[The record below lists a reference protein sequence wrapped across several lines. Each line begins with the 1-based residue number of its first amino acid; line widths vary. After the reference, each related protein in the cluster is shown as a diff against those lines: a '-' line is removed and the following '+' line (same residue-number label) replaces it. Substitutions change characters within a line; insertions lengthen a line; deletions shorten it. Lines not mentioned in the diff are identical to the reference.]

1 MNEMTEKEY
10 DALDELWT
18 GTTPH
23 IKANGT
29 GYISHRAFKSMG
41 LDELSLDYL
50 LTKAEATKSSP
61 AHIIDELIRE
71 KLAALA

>member
-1 MNEMTEKEY
+1 MNEMTEEEY
-10 DALDELWT
+10 DSLDELWT
-18 GTTPH
+18 DSTPM

-29 GYISHRAFKSMG
+29 GFISRQAFKSIG

-50 LTKAEATKSSP
+50 MVKAEATKSSP

-71 KLAALA
+71 KLAASA